1 MNLRSLAVVAL
12 LLSLGAAGLFAF
24 RWQAAESRLREHRQ
38 WTHFLMDSLGKSV
51 RFPPPPDGSEGRDS
65 IYWQWVATTAE
76 LQSRGWQKALR
87 YWVENRATLL
97 SPFELEDLRREGLTD
112 PAGQLR
118 DSLAAHPELIPYDA
132 VLGGTMLFSPG
143 EGVVLLGRPYVFAD
157 FGDGHIGGKM
167 LVEYSVA
174 PGPRIIWK
182 LLWAQG
188 ER

>member
-1 MNLRSLAVVAL
+1 MDPLLDGFVGQVGEVPATARWVRGPRLDLLAM
-12 LLSLGAAGLFAF
+12 GG
-24 RWQAAESRLREHRQ
+24 H
-38 WTHFLMDSLGKSV
+38 H
-51 RFPPPPDGSEGRDS
+51 
-65 IYWQWVATTAE
+65 AE

-182 LLWAQG
+182 LLWAQP
-188 ER
+188 EP